1 MKDLGI
7 VSLLIMSLFLHSC
20 FASKAL
26 NKMPKNGSL
35 YLIKS
40 IDPVNNWYII
50 YAEKKD
56 SVYKIVVKKE
66 KYPSLKCKRGIVVGE
81 SYRLELHSRKNEVPV
96 INGVKIS
103 PVNYLDI
110 QCYTYE
116 ENTVICIDPKKGIY
130 DLYHTPN
137 IKGLCYISTGAHEKR
152 E

>member
-1 MKDLGI
+1 MKNLAI
-7 VSLLIMSLFLHSC
+7 ALLLIIPMFLHSC

-26 NKMPKNGSL
+26 NKMSKNDSL

-40 IDPVNNWYII
+40 IDSVNNWYII
-50 YAEKKD
+50 YAIKMD
-56 SVYKIVVKKE
+56 STYKIVVKKE
-66 KYPSLKCKRGIVVGE
+66 KPDLKCKRVIMTGE

-96 INGVKIS
+96 INGIKIS
-103 PVNYLDI
+103 PINRLDI

-116 ENTVICIDPKKGIY
+116 ENTVICIDPEKGIY

-137 IKGLCYISTGAHEKR
+137 IKGLCYISGARR